1 MKDMKPKI
9 VFLDA
14 YTLSNADLSR
24 VQAMGDYSSYYN
36 TQADEII
43 ERVGD
48 AEIVITNKVPFS
60 RETMKALPNLRL
72 ICVAATGVNII
83 DLEAAA
89 ELGVEVRNAAG
100 YSTESVTE
108 TTIGAALALCRN
120 IGYYDN
126 YIKSGRY
133 TADGLMFNFDRPTR
147 RLCGK
152 RWGVI
157 GLGAIGRNVA
167 RVAEALGCKV
177 VYASTSGVKCEE
189 KWECV
194 SLDELLATS
203 DVVSI
208 HCPLNAATRNLIGK
222 AQLDIMKYDA
232 LLINVARGGIV
243 DERALAE
250 AIDSDKIG
258 GAALDVFVHEPI
270 EANSPLLKVK
280 NSDRLLL
287 SPHNAWSAAESITTL
302 VGCIERNIEE
312 FLARR

>member
-1 MKDMKPKI
+1 MKPEI
-9 VFLDA
+9 VFLDE
-14 YTLSNADLSR
+14 YSLSDADLSKIR
-24 VQAMGDYSSYYN
+24 SMGNYRSYYN
-36 TQADEII
+36 TTADQIL

-89 ELGVEVRNAAG
+89 EFGIEVRNAAG

-133 TADGLMFNFDRPTR
+133 SADGLMFNFDRPTR
-147 RLCGK
+147 RLCGS
-152 RWGVI
+152 RWGII

-167 RVAEALGCKV
+167 RVAEAMGCEV
-177 VYASTSGVKCEE
+177 AYASTSGVQREE
-189 KWECV
+189 PWPCV
-194 SLDELLATS
+194 SLDELLETS

-208 HCPLNAATRNLIGK
+208 HCPLNAATRNLIDK
-222 AQLDIMKYDA
+222 AKLDIMKSDA

-243 DERALAE
+243 DEKALAE
-250 AIDSDKIG
+250 AIDAGKIG

-270 EANSPLLKVK
+270 EADSPLLKVK

-287 SPHNAWSAAESITTL
+287 SPHNAWSAAESIATL
-302 VGCIERNIEE
+302 VGCIERNIKEY
-312 FLARR
+312 LARR

>member
-1 MKDMKPKI
+1 MKPKI

-14 YTLSNADLSR
+14 YTLSDADLSR

-36 TQADEII
+36 TKVDEII

-89 ELGVEVRNAAG
+89 ELGIDVRNAAG

-126 YIKSGRY
+126 YIKSGGY

-147 RLCGK
+147 RLCNK

-167 RVAEALGCKV
+167 RVAESLGCKV
-177 VYASTSGVKCEE
+177 VYASTSGVKREE

-194 SLDELLATS
+194 SLDELLMTS

-222 AQLDIMKYDA
+222 AQLDIMKSDA

-243 DERALAE
+243 DEKALAE
-250 AIDSDKIG
+250 AIDSGKIG

-270 EANSPLLKVK
+270 EAESPLLKVK

-312 FLARR
+312 YLARR

>member
-1 MKDMKPKI
+1 MKPKI
-9 VFLDA
+9 VFLDE
-14 YTLSNADLSR
+14 YSLSNADLSR
-24 VQAMGDYSSYYN
+24 VCAMGEYSSYYN
-36 TQADEII
+36 TLPSEVV

-83 DLEAAA
+83 DLDAAA

-133 TADGLMFNFDRPTR
+133 SADGLMFNFDRPTR

-177 VYASTSGVKCEE
+177 TYASTSGVQRDEA
-189 KWECV
+189 WECV
-194 SLDELLATS
+194 PLDELLATS

-208 HCPLNAATRNLIGK
+208 HCPLNATTRNLIDK
-222 AQLDIMKYDA
+222 AKLELMHSDA

-250 AIDSDKIG
+250 AIDAGKIG
-258 GAALDVFVHEPI
+258 GAALDVFVNEPI
-270 EANSPLLKVK
+270 ESDSPLLSVK

-287 SPHNAWSAAESITTL
+287 SPHNAWSAAESIATL
-302 VGCIERNIEE
+302 VGCIERNIEDY
-312 FLARR
+312 LARR

>member
-1 MKDMKPKI
+1 MKPQI
-9 VFLDA
+9 VFLDE
-14 YTLSNADLSR
+14 YSLSDADLSKIR
-24 VQAMGDYSSYYN
+24 SMGNYRSYYN
-36 TQADEII
+36 TTADQIL

-89 ELGVEVRNAAG
+89 ELGIEGGNAAG

-120 IGYYDN
+120 ISYYDN

-133 TADGLMFNFDRPTR
+133 SADGLMFNFDRPTR

-177 VYASTSGVKCEE
+177 VYASTSGVKREE
-189 KWECV
+189 AWECV
-194 SLDELLATS
+194 SLEELLGTS

-208 HCPLNAATRNLIGK
+208 HCPLNAATRNLIDAAK
-222 AQLDIMKYDA
+222 LDMMKPDA

-243 DERALAE
+243 DEKALAE
-250 AIDSDKIG
+250 AIDTGKIG

-270 EANSPLLKVK
+270 EADSR
-280 NSDRLLL
+280 ST
-287 SPHNAWSAAESITTL
+287 AAFASQCV
-302 VGCIERNIEE
+302 VGSRVNYYVGW
-312 FLARR
+312 LHRT

>member
-1 MKDMKPKI
+1 MKPEI
-9 VFLDA
+9 VFLDE
-14 YTLSNADLSR
+14 YSLSDADLSKIR
-24 VQAMGDYSSYYN
+24 SMGNYRSYYN
-36 TQADEII
+36 TTADQIL

-89 ELGVEVRNAAG
+89 EFGIEVRNAAG

-133 TADGLMFNFDRPTR
+133 SADGLMFNFDRPTR
-147 RLCGK
+147 RLCGS
-152 RWGVI
+152 RWGII

-167 RVAEALGCKV
+167 RVAEAMGCEV
-177 VYASTSGVKCEE
+177 AYASTSGVRREE
-189 KWECV
+189 PWPCV
-194 SLDELLATS
+194 SLDELLETS

-208 HCPLNAATRNLIGK
+208 HCPLNAATRNLIDK
-222 AQLDIMKYDA
+222 AKLDIMKSDA

-243 DERALAE
+243 DEKALAE
-250 AIDSDKIG
+250 AIDTGKIG

-270 EANSPLLKVK
+270 EADSPLLKVK

-287 SPHNAWSAAESITTL
+287 SPHNAWSAAESIATL

-312 FLARR
+312 YLARR

>member
-1 MKDMKPKI
+1 MKPKI
-9 VFLDA
+9 IFLDE
-14 YTLSNADLSR
+14 YSLSNADLSR
-24 VQAMGDYSSYYN
+24 VRSMGDYSSYYN
-36 TQADEII
+36 TLADEVV

-89 ELGVEVRNAAG
+89 ELGIEVRNAAG

-126 YIKSGRY
+126 YIKSGCY
-133 TADGLMFNFDRPTR
+133 SADGLMFNFDRPTR

-167 RVAEALGCKV
+167 RVAQALGCEV
-177 VYASTSGVKCEE
+177 VYASTSGVKREE
-189 KWECV
+189 AWQCV
-194 SLDELLATS
+194 SLDELLRTS

-208 HCPLNAATRNLIGK
+208 HCPLNAATRNLIDK
-222 AQLDIMKYDA
+222 AKLEMMKPDA

-243 DERALAE
+243 DEKALAE
-250 AIDSDKIG
+250 AIDEGKIG

-270 EANSPLLKVK
+270 EADSPLLKVEK
-280 NSDRLLL
+280 SDRLLL

-302 VGCIERNIEE
+302 VGCIERNIEDY
-312 FLARR
+312 LARR

>member
-1 MKDMKPKI
+1 MKPKI
-9 VFLDA
+9 VFLDE
-14 YTLSNADLSR
+14 YSLSNADLSR
-24 VQAMGDYSSYYN
+24 VRAMGEYSSYYN
-36 TQADEII
+36 TLPAEIV

-60 RETMKALPNLRL
+60 RETMMALPNLRL

-89 ELGVEVRNAAG
+89 ELGIEVRNAAG

-177 VYASTSGVKCEE
+177 VYASTSGVKREE
-189 KWECV
+189 AWECV
-194 SLDELLATS
+194 PLEELLRTS

-208 HCPLNAATRNLIGK
+208 HCPLNVATRNLIDK
-222 AQLDIMKYDA
+222 AKLEMMKSDA

-243 DERALAE
+243 DEKALAD
-250 AIDSDKIG
+250 AIDSGKIG

-270 EANSPLLKVK
+270 EVDSPLLKVEK
-280 NSDRLLL
+280 SDRLLL

-302 VGCIERNIEE
+302 VGCIECNIEE
-312 FLARR
+312 YLARR